1 MSLTS
6 TMVQLAHWLQ
16 PKETVISHFTI
27 LQFLLA
33 GRYIFSYVVSFLAL
47 HQLNATFWSTIK
59 TIQQWV
65 PKVWTSETFIW
76 GKHLTRVFGHPQTLI
91 CYWKVENQQL
101 GNPTSN
107 FDIQR
112 FLMIFPWKSL
122 EDIYIYSYI
131 YKVIFKFLPGSC
143 DSPRLIMQHP
153 STYAN
158 HRYWNTIIWVFP

>member
-27 LQFLLA
+27 
-33 GRYIFSYVVSFLAL
+33 
-47 HQLNATFWSTIK
+47 
-59 TIQQWV
+59 QQWV
-65 PKVWTSETFIW
+65 PKVWTSEIFIW

-122 EDIYIYSYI
+122 EDIYIYT
-131 YKVIFKFLPGSC
+131 YKVTFKFLLGSC
-143 DSPRLIMQHP
+143 DGPRLIMQHP

-158 HRYWNTIIWVFP
+158 HRYWNTIIYDSKSTVPPVWLSPHSVDQGEGSWCYVWGHWSMRCPL